1 MCTVDVELI
10 GTYSG
15 SNDVEV
21 GHNIDYEKHC
31 RILFATLPLSSS
43 LVL

>member
-1 MCTVDVELI
+1 MITMCTVDVVVI

-21 GHNIDYEKHC
+21 GHNIDYEKHYK
-31 RILFATLPLSSS
+31 I
-43 LVL
+43 

>member
-1 MCTVDVELI
+1 MITITMCTVDVVVI

-21 GHNIDYEKHC
+21 GHNIDYEKHYK
-31 RILFATLPLSSS
+31 I
-43 LVL
+43 

>member
-1 MCTVDVELI
+1 MIMITMWTVDVVVF

-21 GHNIDYEKHC
+21 GHNIDYEKHYK
-31 RILFATLPLSSS
+31 I
-43 LVL
+43 